1 MILYK
6 WKGCDFMYMDYSKLW
21 KRLIEKN
28 MTKTDLMEETGL
40 SSRIIAKLSK
50 NETVTTETILKICTC
65 LNCDVSDIME
75 CKEEK
80 SLSLYNYY
88 IKFCKKTDETEN
100 YSIVRF
106 EYNGCKYLIYA
117 IKKAIIKSTIIHC
130 EDDGTIYREQLYPF
144 GGVMRPSSVKSSLL
158 KPIKHKDETV
168 IVLFK
173 GKPNFRNLDSGIF
186 ISAKNKNFSD
196 SSIYVMTESSF
207 KLFGQ

>member
-1 MILYK
+1 
-6 WKGCDFMYMDYSKLW
+6 MYMDYSKLW
-21 KRLIEKN
+21 KKLIEKN

-88 IKFCKKTDETEN
+88 TKFGKKINETEN
-100 YSIVRF
+100 YCIVKF
-106 EYNGCKYLIYA
+106 EYDLKKYIVYV
-117 IKKAIIKSTIIHC
+117 IKKSISKSTIIYLNY
-130 EDDGTIYREQLYPF
+130 DGTIYREQLYPF
-144 GGVMRPSSVKSSLL
+144 GGVMRPSCVKSSLL

>member
-1 MILYK
+1 
-6 WKGCDFMYMDYSKLW
+6 MYIDYSKLW
-21 KRLIEKN
+21 KKMIEKN

-50 NETVTTETILKICTC
+50 NEIVTTETILKICTC

-88 IKFCKKTDETEN
+88 TKFGKIINETEN
-100 YSIVRF
+100 YKYIKF
-106 EYNGCKYLIYA
+106 EYNCQKYA
-117 IKKAIIKSTIIHC
+117 IYKIKKSISKSTIIHL

-144 GGVMRPSSVKSSLL
+144 GGVVRPSSVKSSLV
-158 KPIKHKDETV
+158 KPIKENDETV
-168 IVLFK
+168 IVLFS